1 MRNLL
6 TEEIILLNRLN
17 TRWSLTLSDLY
28 ESEELSLAQIA
39 QFVRI
44 YKDKGYIVVIKYRI
58 IKTIKGY
65 FEIRRMAP
73 NLYRMSDKAWKEVP
87 SRVLRKP
94 LRINEPSKKISFKD
108 IR

>member
-17 TRWSLTLSDLY
+17 TRWSLDLSDLY

-44 YKDKGYIVVIKYRI
+44 YKGKGYIIVVKYKI

-65 FEIRRMAP
+65 FAIKRMAP
-73 NLYRMSDKAWKEVP
+73 NLYRMSENAWKEVP
-87 SRVLRKP
+87 SSVLRKP
-94 LRINEPSKKISFKD
+94 TRINEPSRKISFKD